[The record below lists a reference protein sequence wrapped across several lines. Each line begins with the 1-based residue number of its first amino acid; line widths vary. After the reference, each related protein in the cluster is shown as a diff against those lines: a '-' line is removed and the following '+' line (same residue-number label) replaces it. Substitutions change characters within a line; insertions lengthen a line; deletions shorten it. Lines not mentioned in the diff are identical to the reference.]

1 MQEIQEGM
9 RIADN
14 VLITLTDAVTG
25 ATRSFSSH
33 NIALN
38 YAFSAFA
45 QWIAGVNNQ
54 GQNAV
59 FAPSVVALG
68 SGTGTPAVTDTG
80 LFAAIAGA
88 TASLSYVQPNSP
100 AAGTTT
106 FVFQIAAGVVTV
118 QVTEA
123 LMSDRNGSPW
133 FHTNF
138 PTPFTPAGTES
149 VTIQWQTTFAA

>member
-1 MQEIQEGM
+1 MQEIQEG
-9 RIADN
+9 IKIVEN
-14 VLITLTDAVTG
+14 VRITLTDVVTG
-25 ATRSFSSH
+25 ATRSFLSH

-38 YAFSAFA
+38 YSFSAFS
-45 QWIAGVNNQ
+45 QWIAGANNQ

-80 LFAAIAGA
+80 LFAAISGA
-88 TASLSYVQPNSP
+88 TASLSYVQANSP

-106 FVFQIAAGVVTV
+106 FVFQIAAGIVAV

-133 FHTNF
+133 FHTMF
-138 PTPFTPAGTES
+138 SAAFTPAGTES
-149 VTIQWQTTFAA
+149 ITIQWQTTFAA